1 MKMKNNLIALITML
15 SLFILTGCA
24 DSVDVQGC
32 LPPENHV
39 YGFWAGTW
47 HGMIIWFSFIGSLF
61 DSDIAIYAT
70 NNNGGWY
77 NFGFCGGFGLMI
89 RLIIAIIK
97 G

>member
-1 MKMKNNLIALITML
+1 
-15 SLFILTGCA
+15 
-24 DSVDVQGC
+24 
-32 LPPENHV
+32 
-39 YGFWAGTW
+39 
-47 HGMIIWFSFIGSLF
+47 MIIWFSFIGSLF